1 MINLYMDSDVING
14 LHSGRFPDLYEFLKD
29 NESRVIITFSQAHVS
44 DKIPSQEH
52 SEYKFWKDLDFIS
65 DLTQN
70 RFINFDK
77 KSKVTRPYIAS
88 ARKVLEQIESNH
100 LLTEEFLKVENMI
113 NFMEETSEELGI
125 SEMGQ
130 LFKQLFELP
139 AINQKDSSFKDEFQK
154 ALDEVMKMK
163 NTPSYYK
170 VKRNEAQEDIGV
182 PDFAG
187 QWNDKVIE
195 KIGEHLKAKGRYKD
209 FFELV
214 NKSFSN
220 KKNISWF
227 EYFTTAYQMLNI
239 LGYKADEI
247 KPKKNKGLNNHI
259 LDAMH
264 AFYGAHSDYF
274 VAIDKKLVAK
284 SKALY
289 EAIGVKTVLISPE
302 NLPGVLK
309 ESCYQ
314 DSFSKITSRA
324 IEKGAIDTL
333 VEQGVKKSLFRINGH
348 WLDYFTHVQIE
359 RHPNSERLI
368 FLFFKEIINFS
379 NHVFYVE
386 VKRLIESVSTK
397 LGLNLDIDQAIK
409 VFQESDEN
417 NRSVDYN
424 SEHIH
429 IRLSLK
435 DSTFYL
441 VIDSLV

>member
-14 LHSGRFPDLYEFLKD
+14 LHSGRFPDLYEFLKE

-44 DKIPSQEH
+44 DKLPSREH
-52 SEYKFWKDLDFIS
+52 SEDKFWKDLDFIS
-65 DLTQN
+65 DLTQK

-88 ARKVLEQIESNH
+88 ARKVLEQIESNQ

-139 AINQKDSSFKDEFQK
+139 AINQKDSSFKDEFQE
-154 ALDEVMKMK
+154 AMDEIIKIK
-163 NTPSYYK
+163 NNPSYYK
-170 VKRNEAQEDIGV
+170 EKRNEANEDIGL

-195 KIGEHLKAKGRYKD
+195 KIGEHLNAKGRYKD

-220 KKNISWF
+220 KKSVSWF

-247 KPKKNKGLNNHI
+247 RPKKNKGLNNHI

-274 VAIDKKLVAK
+274 VALDKKLVAK

-289 EAIGVKTVLISPE
+289 EAFGVKTVLISPE
-302 NLPGVLK
+302 DLKGVLT
-309 ESCYQ
+309 ESCYY
-314 DSFSKITSRA
+314 DNFSKIVTRA
-324 IEKGAIDTL
+324 IENGAVDTL

-348 WLDYFTHVQIE
+348 WLDYFTHVQTE
-359 RHPNSERLI
+359 RDPNSERLT

-386 VKRLIESVSTK
+386 VKRLIASISTK
-397 LGLNLDIDQAIK
+397 LGLDLDIDQAIK

-417 NRSVDYN
+417 NRFVDYN
-424 SEHIH
+424 IERIH
-429 IRLSLK
+429 IRLTLNG
-435 DSTFYL
+435 STFYMI
-441 VIDSLV
+441 IDSMV